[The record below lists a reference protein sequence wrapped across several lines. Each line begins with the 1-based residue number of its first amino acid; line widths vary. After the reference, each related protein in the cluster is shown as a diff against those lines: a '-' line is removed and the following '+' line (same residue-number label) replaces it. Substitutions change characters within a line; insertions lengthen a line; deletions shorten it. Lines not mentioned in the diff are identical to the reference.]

1 MGDAAHLPARVSGG
15 SIGGMKTFADAA
27 AALAQ
32 GRTSARSLVDTAL
45 ARIADPAGEGSRAF
59 VAVHA
64 SAARVAADAMD
75 TLRHHGLAPSPWAG
89 IPVTVKDLFD
99 EHGHVTRAGSLAL
112 ADAAPATANAR
123 VVTRLQRLGF
133 IIIGRTNMVEFAF
146 SGLGVNPH
154 YGTPKSPWDRATGRL
169 PGGSSSG
176 AAVATADFMGFG
188 GLGTD
193 TGGSCRIPAA
203 LCGIVG
209 YKPTAS
215 RVPQDGVLPLSFS
228 LDSVGPL
235 ARSVECCH
243 LLDQVIAGNP
253 MPQPIAHRS
262 VAGLRFAVPRGTFL
276 LDGMDDHVAASFD
289 RALAKLSA
297 AGARIELLDLPEIG
311 AIPALNASG
320 GFTAAEAYAW
330 HQQLI
335 ARKREQYDPR
345 ILVRIMRGEKMPAVD
360 YVKALQGRVRICA
373 AVARRTSAFDGLLM
387 PTCPVVPP
395 AIAEVEEERDY
406 NRINMLLLRNT
417 AVGNFLDRCSISL
430 PCHAAGT
437 APVGLMLTGEHG
449 ADESL
454 FVNAAAIEAVLA
466 A

>member
-1 MGDAAHLPARVSGG
+1 
-15 SIGGMKTFADAA
+15 MKTIADAA

-32 GRTSARSLVDTAL
+32 GRVSARSLVDAAL
-45 ARIADPAGEGSRAF
+45 ERIADPAGEGSRAF

-64 SAARVAADAMD
+64 SAARVAADAID

-89 IPVTVKDLFD
+89 IPITIKDLFD
-99 EHGHVTRAGSLAL
+99 EKGHVTRAGSLAL
-112 ADAAPATANAR
+112 SDAAPAAANAL

-133 IIIGRTNMVEFAF
+133 IVIGRTNMVEFAF

-176 AAVATADFMGFG
+176 AAVAAADYMGFG

-203 LCGIVG
+203 MCGIVG
-209 YKPTAS
+209 YKPTAK
-215 RVPQDGVLPLSFS
+215 RVPQEGVLPLSFS

-243 LLDQVIAGNP
+243 LLDAVISGNP
-253 MPQPIAHRS
+253 NPQPLAHRS
-262 VAGLRFAVPRGTFL
+262 VAGQRFAVPRGTFL

-297 AGARIELLDLPEIG
+297 AGARIELLDIPEIG
-311 AIPALNASG
+311 AIPGLNASG

-330 HQQLI
+330 HQSLI
-335 ARKREQYDPR
+335 ARKRDEYDPN
-345 ILVRIMRGEKMPAVD
+345 ILVRIMRGEKMPASD
-360 YVKALQGRVRICA
+360 YVKALQGRQRICA
-373 AVARRTSAFDGLLM
+373 AVARRTAPFDALLM

-395 AIAEVEEERDY
+395 AIADVAEQAEY

-430 PCHAAGT
+430 PCQEAGT

-449 ADESL
+449 ADEAL
-454 FVNAAAIEAVLA
+454 FHSAAAVEAALA

>member
-1 MGDAAHLPARVSGG
+1 
-15 SIGGMKTFADAA
+15 MKTIADAA

-32 GRTSARSLVDTAL
+32 GRVSARSLVDAAL
-45 ARIADPAGEGSRAF
+45 ERIADPGGEGSRAF

-64 SAARVAADAMD
+64 TAARVAADAID

-89 IPVTVKDLFD
+89 IPVSVKDLFD
-99 EHGHVTRAGSLAL
+99 EKGHVTRAGSLAL
-112 ADAAPATANAR
+112 ADAAPATSTAL

-133 IIIGRTNMVEFAF
+133 IVIGRTNMVEFAF

-176 AAVATADFMGFG
+176 AAVATADHMGFG

-209 YKPTAS
+209 FKPTAK
-215 RVPQDGVLPLSFS
+215 RVPQEGVLPLSFS

-243 LLDQVIAGNP
+243 LLDAAISGNP
-253 MPQPIAHRS
+253 NPQPLAHRG

-276 LDGMDDHVAASFD
+276 LDGMDAHVAASFD

-297 AGARIELLDLPEIG
+297 AGARIELLDIPEIG
-311 AIPALNASG
+311 AIPGLNASG

-330 HQQLI
+330 HQSLI
-335 ARKREQYDPR
+335 ARKRDEYDPN
-345 ILVRIMRGEKMPAVD
+345 ILVRIMRGEKMPASD
-360 YVKALQGRVRICA
+360 YVKAVQGRQRIIA
-373 AVARRTSAFDGLLM
+373 AVARRTAPFDALLM
-387 PTCPVVPP
+387 PTCPVIPP
-395 AIAEVEEERDY
+395 AIAEVAEQSEY
-406 NRINMLLLRNT
+406 NRINLLLLRNT

-430 PCHAAGT
+430 PCQEAGT

-449 ADESL
+449 ADAAL
-454 FVNAAAIEAVLA
+454 FQSAAAVEAALA

>member
-1 MGDAAHLPARVSGG
+1 
-15 SIGGMKTFADAA
+15 MKTFADAA

-32 GRTSARSLVDTAL
+32 GRISARSLVDAAL
-45 ARIADPAGEGSRAF
+45 ERIADPAGEGSRAF

-64 SAARVAADAMD
+64 TAARVAADAID

-89 IPVTVKDLFD
+89 IPVTIKDLFD
-99 EHGHVTRAGSLAL
+99 EKGHVTRAGSLAL
-112 ADAAPATANAR
+112 ADAAPAASTAL
-123 VVTRLQRLGF
+123 VVARLQRLGF
-133 IIIGRTNMVEFAF
+133 IVIGRTNMVEFAF

-176 AAVATADFMGFG
+176 AAVAAADHMGFG

-203 LCGIVG
+203 MCGIVG
-209 YKPTAS
+209 YKPTAR

-243 LLDQVIAGNP
+243 LLDAVISGNP
-253 MPQPIAHRS
+253 NPQPLAHRS
-262 VAGLRFAVPRGTFL
+262 VAGQRFAVPRGTFL

-297 AGARIELLDLPEIG
+297 AGARIELLDIPEIG

-330 HQQLI
+330 HQSLI
-335 ARKREQYDPR
+335 ARKRDEYDPN

-360 YVKALQGRVRICA
+360 YVKALQGRQRIIA
-373 AVARRTSAFDGLLM
+373 TVARRTGAFDALLM
-387 PTCPVVPP
+387 PTCPVEPP
-395 AIAEVEEERDY
+395 AIAAVADQGEY

-430 PCHAAGT
+430 PCQEAGT
-437 APVGLMLTGEHG
+437 APVGLMLTGEQG
-449 ADESL
+449 ADEAL
-454 FVNAAAIEAVLA
+454 FQSAAAVEAALA